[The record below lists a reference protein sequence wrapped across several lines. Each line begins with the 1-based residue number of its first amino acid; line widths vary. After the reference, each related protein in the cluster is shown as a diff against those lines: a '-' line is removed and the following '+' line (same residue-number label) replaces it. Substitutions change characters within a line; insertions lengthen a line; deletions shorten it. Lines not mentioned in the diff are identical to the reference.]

1 MRRLLRVARRVLHP
15 LHRAS
20 IVTFLLVGFAL
31 RIHRLGDRAVWWD
44 EGLASWAARQSW
56 AQIAHWTA
64 HDVHPPL
71 YFWLLQLWR
80 SASGGSEFALR
91 FPSALIGTL
100 TIAAAY
106 LLGREVG
113 GRRVGWLAA
122 LFLTLSRFGI
132 DWSQEARMYALV
144 ALWAALALWA
154 AVRVWQ
160 YGRWRDW
167 ALYLFFMAAGLYTLY
182 LFVMVLVV
190 VNLTWLL
197 LVLPRASRKWAEFW
211 RWSLGQTAVLL
222 LFAPWLAY
230 ALGRIPTW
238 TSATPLAFG
247 DFLQI
252 YWTTLVVGVPLDV
265 ASYAGYTLPVLT
277 IFVGG
282 VALLLW
288 QTRQQPAAQRRAVL
302 LLLGL
307 LLPALV
313 VYFVSLPKTNFFY
326 APQIAPRYL
335 IIFLA
340 AYVVLL
346 AWGITQLE
354 NHFFPHLITAL
365 LALVVLVAAWQ
376 GLRGYYAGRVLLD
389 DYKSLAR
396 TLSAYVQPQDGVV
409 LYTDTDWPIW
419 AHHYA
424 GEWRGVPHAWQLT
437 PQQADAYLEP
447 IWQAHDGVWVVIT
460 PYAVVSDPQQYLLSW
475 LAKRATAVSVQSYG
489 DKALHF
495 YARLPERATLPLN
508 PTILPQYP
516 LAQTVGNAPLLGY
529 DQATRDARNGDAM
542 YLALYWGAVAQPV
555 PIQVGIV
562 GEDGEEVGLLE
573 TVVSPTANLRQRQEL
588 TLNLP
593 PDLPGG
599 PYRFY
604 ARSSSE
610 RIQFGELRVRARFG
624 AALQPSDVSITT
636 PLQADFDAGV
646 RLLGY
651 DLRAEDA
658 RPGGTLAL
666 TLYWQAQAP
675 IPLRY
680 KVFTHLMG
688 SVYNANSGNFLWAQQ
703 DNEPVNFSRP
713 LSTWRVGEVIVDPY
727 MLRIPANA
735 PSGSYEVV
743 IGLYDPVSGARL
755 PLLGA
760 DGQTAVSD
768 HLILTRVTLP

>member
-1 MRRLLRVARRVLHP
+1 MRRVLIATGRVSTR

-20 IVTFLLVGFAL
+20 IVIFLLVGFAL

-80 SASGGSEFALR
+80 SAGGGSEFALR

-100 TIAAAY
+100 TIAVAY
-106 LLGREVG
+106 LLGKEVG

-122 LFLTLSRFGI
+122 LFLTVSRFGI

-154 AVRVWQ
+154 AMRVWRN
-160 YGRWRDW
+160 GRWPAW
-167 ALYLFFMAAGLYTLY
+167 ALYILCMSAGLYTLY

-197 LVLPRASRKWAEFW
+197 LVLPRARPKGQQFW
-211 RWSLGQTAVLL
+211 QWSLAQTAVLL

-238 TSATPLAFG
+238 TSASPLAFW

-252 YWTTLVVGVPLDV
+252 YWTTLVVGVPLNV
-265 ASYAGYTLPVLT
+265 AAYASYTLPVLV

-288 QTRQQPAAQRRAVL
+288 QTRQQPVAQRQAVL

-313 VYFVSLPKTNFFY
+313 VYLVSLPKTNFFY

-335 IIFLA
+335 IIFLS

-346 AWGITQLE
+346 AWGIAQLE

-365 LALVVLVAAWQ
+365 LTLVVLAAAWQ

-396 TLSAYVQPQDGVV
+396 TLSAYAQPQDGVL

-424 GEWRGVPHAWQLT
+424 QAWRGVPHSWQMT

-447 IWQAHDGVWVVIT
+447 IWQEHDGVWVVIT
-460 PYAVVSDPQQYLLSW
+460 PYAAVSDPQQHLLTW
-475 LAKRATAVSVQSYG
+475 LAERATAVSVHTYG

-495 YARLPERATLPLN
+495 YARLPQRATLSLN
-508 PTILPQYP
+508 LAIMPQYP
-516 LAQTVGNAPLLGY
+516 LALNVGGAPLLGY
-529 DQATRDARNGDAM
+529 DQATRDYRSGDAV

-555 PIQVGIV
+555 PVQVGIV
-562 GEDGEEVGLLE
+562 SVDGREGVWLD
-573 TVVSPTANLRQRQEL
+573 TAVLPSTAPRSRQEL
-588 TLNLP
+588 TFNLP

-599 PYRFY
+599 VYRFY
-604 ARSSSE
+604 ARSGAGVV
-610 RIQFGELRVRARFG
+610 QFGELRVRARFG
-624 AALQPSDVSITT
+624 AALQPGDVSITT

-651 DLRAEDA
+651 DLRPEEA
-658 RPGGTLAL
+658 RAGGALAL

-675 IPLRY
+675 ISLRY

-688 SVYNANSGNFLWAQQ
+688 TVYNADSGNFIWAQQ

-713 LSTWRVGEVIVDPY
+713 LPTWRVGEVIVDPY
-727 MLRIPANA
+727 TLRLPANA
-735 PSGSYEVV
+735 PAGTYEVV
-743 IGLYDPVSGARL
+743 IGLYDPVSGVRL

-760 DGQTAVSD
+760 DGKTAVAD
-768 HLILTRVTLP
+768 HLVLTRVTLP